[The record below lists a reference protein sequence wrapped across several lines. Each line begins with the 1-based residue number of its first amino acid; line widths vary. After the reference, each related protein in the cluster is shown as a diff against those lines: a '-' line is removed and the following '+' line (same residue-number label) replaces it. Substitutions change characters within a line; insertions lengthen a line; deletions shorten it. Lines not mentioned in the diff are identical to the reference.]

1 MPVSV
6 KKTQEALDSLRVYSG
21 ANPYLLM
28 LKRDIFTLGKK
39 EVLNE
44 FAIKYINQNISF
56 TPQIIGK
63 TVKIADWYGEKKK
76 DDWKLDFIPEKI
88 KIISLLGETDTT
100 YHCYVQY
107 RKSVD
112 PVMAFLPKKAI
123 LGNFLVKDYND
134 YIVDFERY
142 DRLSTAKDPNRKIK
156 EHQKTAVKFLLSR
169 KKCVLADDMGLG
181 KMEPVSSLIPT
192 TDGFK
197 KMGDIKVGDYVFDRF
212 GKKTKVLKTF
222 EHKGKEIY
230 RVYFSDG
237 TFCDCGLEHMWM
249 VRTKVMANRG
259 KGWKVMSLK
268 ELIDSKLQYADN
280 ARIKNGLNP
289 RSKYEI
295 PVTNPVNYDEKE
307 YFIHPYVLGYC
318 IGDGNLCNGGINIS
332 IPDFEIESVDR
343 IKSLLKDGFTLS
355 KNESGACPRYRII
368 KINKNGKNEY
378 HREIKR
384 LGLNI
389 EGTKKFIPD
398 IYKLGSIEQRIDLLR
413 GLMDSDGCIRDGNK
427 ILFSTSSEKLAY
439 DVKELVFSLGGIAR
453 VHKYQRKERKNPEFH
468 VMIQIKINPFK
479 LTKKLEKYHPTFLKY
494 CSKYIVSA
502 EYLHNED
509 AKCLYVD
516 SEDHTYLTGK
526 DYIVT
531 HNTTSATV
539 AAIEG
544 NFDSIIIICPASLK
558 ENWKKELL
566 WYVPERDITIVDGFL
581 YKTKGELEKFL
592 GYGEGKSGKNVSE
605 LKEEARERGKWSENR
620 FVIVNYDILEE
631 FYDIPSSRSAENIE
645 KALKNS
651 PMLQF
656 IKDKKSL
663 IIIDEAHRLSNM
675 GSKQYKI
682 IDDLI
687 KRGKPDSLYLLT
699 GTPIT
704 NNPQNYYN
712 LLKLIG
718 DPITD
723 DWKYYMERY
732 CGAVRFPKNAEEKA
746 KRNDI
751 TNNFVKSRGKYS
763 WYDLTDEEK
772 KSLNEIID
780 KNVKQITVAKD
791 ATNLEELKERTAHI
805 YLRRLKEDLT
815 DLNVKKNIHE
825 VFYDFDVLQIMEY
838 DRLWEEYENAQLEL
852 NPDKEINKEL
862 LEGAIYRKYC
872 SNQMIP
878 NTIKIVDSY
887 VKVGRKVVIACCYDE
902 ELYTLKDHYGD
913 SCVIFNGKMNQKE
926 KLEAERLF
934 REDDSKMILIGNIQ
948 AAGVGL
954 NLVSASVMVF
964 NNISFVPG
972 EDYQM
977 CDRIYRMGQTRD
989 VDIYYQIFRNTQYE
1003 KMWNIVLRK
1012 SLVINQIVKKED
1024 EK

>member
-1 MPVSV
+1 
-6 KKTQEALDSLRVYSG
+6 
-21 ANPYLLM
+21 
-28 LKRDIFTLGKK
+28 
-39 EVLNE
+39 
-44 FAIKYINQNISF
+44 
-56 TPQIIGK
+56 
-63 TVKIADWYGEKKK
+63 
-76 DDWKLDFIPEKI
+76 
-88 KIISLLGETDTT
+88 
-100 YHCYVQY
+100 
-107 RKSVD
+107 
-112 PVMAFLPKKAI
+112 
-123 LGNFLVKDYND
+123 
-134 YIVDFERY
+134 
-142 DRLSTAKDPNRKIK
+142 
-156 EHQKTAVKFLLSR
+156 
-169 KKCVLADDMGLG
+169 
-181 KMEPVSSLIPT
+181 
-192 TDGFK
+192 
-197 KMGDIKVGDYVFDRF
+197 
-212 GKKTKVLKTF
+212 
-222 EHKGKEIY
+222 
-230 RVYFSDG
+230 
-237 TFCDCGLEHMWM
+237 
-249 VRTKVMANRG
+249 
-259 KGWKVMSLK
+259 
-268 ELIDSKLQYADN
+268 
-280 ARIKNGLNP
+280 
-289 RSKYEI
+289 
-295 PVTNPVNYDEKE
+295 
-307 YFIHPYVLGYC
+307 
-318 IGDGNLCNGGINIS
+318 
-332 IPDFEIESVDR
+332 
-343 IKSLLKDGFTLS
+343 
-355 KNESGACPRYRII
+355 
-368 KINKNGKNEY
+368 
-378 HREIKR
+378 
-384 LGLNI
+384 
-389 EGTKKFIPD
+389 
-398 IYKLGSIEQRIDLLR
+398 
-413 GLMDSDGCIRDGNK
+413 
-427 ILFSTSSEKLAY
+427 
-439 DVKELVFSLGGIAR
+439 
-453 VHKYQRKERKNPEFH
+453 
-468 VMIQIKINPFK
+468 
-479 LTKKLEKYHPTFLKY
+479 
-494 CSKYIVSA
+494 
-502 EYLHNED
+502 
-509 AKCLYVD
+509 
-516 SEDHTYLTGK
+516 
-526 DYIVT
+526 
-531 HNTTSATV
+531 
-539 AAIEG
+539 
-544 NFDSIIIICPASLK
+544 
-558 ENWKKELL
+558 
-566 WYVPERDITIVDGFL
+566 
-581 YKTKGELEKFL
+581 
-592 GYGEGKSGKNVSE
+592 
-605 LKEEARERGKWSENR
+605 
-620 FVIVNYDILEE
+620 
-631 FYDIPSSRSAENIE
+631 
-645 KALKNS
+645 
-651 PMLQF
+651 
-656 IKDKKSL
+656 
-663 IIIDEAHRLSNM
+663 M

-791 ATNLEELKERTAHI
+791 ATNLEELRERTAHI

-934 REDDSKMILIGNIQ
+934 RENDSKMILIGNIQ

>member
-1 MPVSV
+1 MSVSV
-6 KKTQEALDSLRVYSG
+6 KKTQEALDSLRVYDG

-76 DDWKLDFIPEKI
+76 DDWKLDFVPEKL

-142 DRLSTAKDPNRKIK
+142 DRLSTSKDPNRKIK

-181 KMEPVSSLIPT
+181 KS
-192 TDGFK
+192 
-197 KMGDIKVGDYVFDRF
+197 
-212 GKKTKVLKTF
+212 
-222 EHKGKEIY
+222 
-230 RVYFSDG
+230 
-237 TFCDCGLEHMWM
+237 
-249 VRTKVMANRG
+249 
-259 KGWKVMSLK
+259 MSA
-268 ELIDSKLQYADN
+268 S
-280 ARIKNGLNP
+280 
-289 RSKYEI
+289 
-295 PVTNPVNYDEKE
+295 
-307 YFIHPYVLGYC
+307 
-318 IGDGNLCNGGINIS
+318 
-332 IPDFEIESVDR
+332 
-343 IKSLLKDGFTLS
+343 
-355 KNESGACPRYRII
+355 
-368 KINKNGKNEY
+368 
-378 HREIKR
+378 
-384 LGLNI
+384 
-389 EGTKKFIPD
+389 
-398 IYKLGSIEQRIDLLR
+398 
-413 GLMDSDGCIRDGNK
+413 
-427 ILFSTSSEKLAY
+427 
-439 DVKELVFSLGGIAR
+439 
-453 VHKYQRKERKNPEFH
+453 
-468 VMIQIKINPFK
+468 
-479 LTKKLEKYHPTFLKY
+479 
-494 CSKYIVSA
+494 
-502 EYLHNED
+502 
-509 AKCLYVD
+509 
-516 SEDHTYLTGK
+516 
-526 DYIVT
+526 
-531 HNTTSATV
+531 V

-651 PMLQF
+651 PMLQL

>member
-1 MPVSV
+1 MSVSV
-6 KKTQEALDSLRVYSG
+6 KKTQEALDSLRVYDG

-76 DDWKLDFIPEKI
+76 DDWKLDFVPEKL

-142 DRLSTAKDPNRKIK
+142 DRLSTSKDPNRKIK

-181 KMEPVSSLIPT
+181 KS
-192 TDGFK
+192 
-197 KMGDIKVGDYVFDRF
+197 
-212 GKKTKVLKTF
+212 
-222 EHKGKEIY
+222 
-230 RVYFSDG
+230 
-237 TFCDCGLEHMWM
+237 
-249 VRTKVMANRG
+249 
-259 KGWKVMSLK
+259 MSA
-268 ELIDSKLQYADN
+268 S
-280 ARIKNGLNP
+280 
-289 RSKYEI
+289 
-295 PVTNPVNYDEKE
+295 
-307 YFIHPYVLGYC
+307 
-318 IGDGNLCNGGINIS
+318 
-332 IPDFEIESVDR
+332 
-343 IKSLLKDGFTLS
+343 
-355 KNESGACPRYRII
+355 
-368 KINKNGKNEY
+368 
-378 HREIKR
+378 
-384 LGLNI
+384 
-389 EGTKKFIPD
+389 
-398 IYKLGSIEQRIDLLR
+398 
-413 GLMDSDGCIRDGNK
+413 
-427 ILFSTSSEKLAY
+427 
-439 DVKELVFSLGGIAR
+439 
-453 VHKYQRKERKNPEFH
+453 
-468 VMIQIKINPFK
+468 
-479 LTKKLEKYHPTFLKY
+479 
-494 CSKYIVSA
+494 
-502 EYLHNED
+502 
-509 AKCLYVD
+509 
-516 SEDHTYLTGK
+516 
-526 DYIVT
+526 
-531 HNTTSATV
+531 V

-631 FYDIPSSRSAENIE
+631 FYDIPSSRSAKNIE

-746 KRNDI
+746 KRNNI

-772 KSLNEIID
+772 KSLNDIID

-791 ATNLEELKERTAHI
+791 ATNLEELRERTAHI

-934 REDDSKMILIGNIQ
+934 REDNSKMILIGNIQ